1 MLRHALSLA
10 LCLSSATPA
19 LADVTCA
26 TIFGDH
32 MVLQRETE
40 VAVWGWADAGEHV
53 TVQGSWS
60 EEARVTVTGS
70 DGRWSV
76 RVATPGAGGPHTLS
90 VKGANELTFQDVLI
104 GEVWVCSGQSNME
117 WPVRASD
124 NPEAEIAAAN
134 HPSLRIFDVARA
146 ISMTPV
152 EDVQGRWAAASP
164 ATIPDFSAVAYY
176 FGREVQAVLDIPVGL
191 IGSNWGGTLAEAWTS
206 REGLAD
212 YDEFAPMIDQID
224 ERLGAGTADSL
235 SEEQA
240 EWWAKIEASDAGA
253 KDEWMSLGLDTG
265 DWAKV
270 TLPGLFEDF
279 GQGEFDGCMW
289 YRRSVDV
296 PAGWAGKNLVMELG
310 PVDDMDL
317 TYLNGELVAS
327 TREAGK
333 HAMGRSYSI
342 PAARVRAGAANLIT
356 ICVVD
361 TGGGGA
367 VGLNT
372 EMVLRPEAGEGRV
385 ALSGAWLARA
395 GSPISDFG
403 AFPHGNWFHAN
414 YVTALYNGMI
424 APIVP
429 FGIRGA
435 LWYQGESNRGRAAQY
450 RRVFPG
456 MITDWRDK
464 WGIGDFSFYFV
475 QLAPFHYGGDTG
487 QLAEL
492 REAQMMTLDLPNTGM
507 AVTMDTGNLKD
518 IHPRNKLDVGRR
530 LALWALAKDYG
541 MDLVHSGP
549 LYRSMV
555 VVGDTAR
562 LHFDHAA
569 GLGVGEGGLASFLVA
584 GEDRVFHPGL
594 ARIDGET
601 LLVGSDA
608 VARPVAVRYCWGTDD
623 EGTLINGA
631 GLPASSFRTDAW
643 PPVSSW
649 R

>member
-1 MLRHALSLA
+1 MLRHALPLA
-10 LCLSSATPA
+10 LCLSAATPA
-19 LADVTCA
+19 AADVTCA
-26 TIFGDH
+26 ALFGDH
-32 MVLQRETE
+32 MVLQRESE
-40 VAVWGWADAGEHV
+40 VAVWGWADPGEHV
-53 TVQGSWS
+53 TVQGSWAG
-60 EEARVTVTGS
+60 EERITVAGS

-76 RVATPGAGGPHTLS
+76 RVATPEAGGPHTLS
-90 VKGANELTFQDVLI
+90 VKGSNELTFTDVLI

-117 WPVRASD
+117 WPVRACA

-134 HPSLRIFDVARA
+134 HPNLRIFDVGRR

-152 EDVQGRWAAASP
+152 EDVRGSWAAVSP
-164 ATIPDFSAVAYY
+164 ETIAGFSAAGYY
-176 FGREVQAVLDIPVGL
+176 FGREVQAGLGVPVGL
-191 IGSNWGGTLAEAWTS
+191 IGTNWGGTVAESWTS
-206 REGLAD
+206 REGLAG
-212 YDEFAPMIDQID
+212 YEEFAPLIDQID
-224 ERLGAGTADSL
+224 QRLGAGKADSL
-235 SEEQA
+235 SAKQA
-240 EWWAKIEASDAGA
+240 AWWAKIEASDPGA
-253 KDEWMSLGLDTG
+253 KGAWMSPGLDTAG
-265 DWAKV
+265 WTEV
-270 TLPGLFEDF
+270 TLPGLFADF
-279 GQGEFDGCMW
+279 GQGDFDGCMW

-296 PAGWAGKNLVMELG
+296 PAGWAGKDLVMELG

-333 HAMGRSYSI
+333 HATPRSYSI
-342 PAARVRAGAANLIT
+342 PAAQVRAGEANLIT

-361 TGGGGA
+361 TAGGGA

-385 ALSGAWLARA
+385 ALSGAWLART
-395 GSPISDFG
+395 GSPIADFG
-403 AFPHGNWFHAN
+403 PFPHGNWFHAN
-414 YVTALYNGMI
+414 YVTALHNGMI

-456 MITDWRDK
+456 MITDWRSK

-475 QLAPFHYGGDTG
+475 QLAPFRYGGDTG

-492 REAQMMTLDLPNTGM
+492 REAQMMTLDLANTGM
-507 AVTMDTGNLKD
+507 AVTMDIGNITD
-518 IHPRNKLDVGRR
+518 IHPKNKQDVGKR

-541 MDLVHSGP
+541 QDVVYSGP

-569 GLGVGEGGLASFLVA
+569 GLRAGEGGLKSFLVA
-584 GEDRVFHPGL
+584 GEDRVFHPGS
-594 ARIDGET
+594 ARVDGGT
-601 LLVGSDA
+601 LLVKSDA
-608 VARPVAVRYCWGTDD
+608 VPRPVAVRYCWGTED
-623 EGTLINGA
+623 EGSLFNGA
-631 GLPASSFRTDAW
+631 GLPASSFRSDAW